1 MRDRFNAFT
10 ERHEMAWE
18 LGMGFLAIIYVAVG
32 FSLDAASPDVA
43 GILLPLE
50 TTLTVIFVAEFASR
64 VGASRDRPAYLR
76 GHWIDVLALIP
87 VARGL
92 RVARLLRVL
101 RLTRFFAGSY
111 RAIMRA
117 ERMRGSQGIARVIV
131 AWSTVTVISCIAFYA
146 VEAGENPAIHGP
158 LDALWWGITTLS
170 TVGYGDIIPVTP
182 EGRLVS
188 GALMLLGIGLFG
200 AITAIAT
207 NTLLSSTEAEAHRPV
222 DDLERLDAL
231 HRSSALTHDEF
242 AAAKRRV
249 LARL

>member
-1 MRDRFNAFT
+1 MRDGVNAFI
-10 ERHEMAWE
+10 ERHETAWE

-43 GILLPLE
+43 GILLPIE
-50 TTLTVIFVAEFASR
+50 TLLTVTFVSEFVSR
-64 VGASRDRPAYLR
+64 FGASRDRAEYLR
-76 GHWIDVLALIP
+76 GHWIDILALIP

-111 RAIMRA
+111 RAVIRA
-117 ERMRGSQGIARVIV
+117 ERMRGSQGIVRVIV

-146 VEAGENPAIHGP
+146 VEAGENPAITGP
-158 LDALWWGITTLS
+158 LDALWWGVTTLS

-207 NTLLSSTEAEAHRPV
+207 NTLMSSSEADATRPI
-222 DDLERLDAL
+222 DELERLDAL
-231 HRSSALTHDEF
+231 HRSNALTPEEF
-242 AAAKRRV
+242 AAAKARL

>member
-1 MRDRFNAFT
+1 MRDRFNAFV

-32 FSLDAASPDVA
+32 FSLDAATPDVA
-43 GILLPLE
+43 SILLPIE
-50 TTLTVIFVAEFASR
+50 TLLTVIFVAEFASR
-64 VGASRDRPAYLR
+64 LGASRDRLAYLR

-92 RVARLLRVL
+92 RIARLLRVL

-111 RAIMRA
+111 RAMMRA

-131 AWSTVTVISCIAFYA
+131 AWTTVTVICCIALYA
-146 VEAGENPAIHGP
+146 VEAGVNPAIKEP
-158 LDALWWGITTLS
+158 LDALWWGVTTLS
-170 TVGYGDIIPVTP
+170 TVGYGDVIPVTP
-182 EGRLVS
+182 EGRLVA

-200 AITAIAT
+200 AITAIVT
-207 NTLLSSTEAEAHRPV
+207 NTLLTETTAEAVRPI

-231 HRSSALTHDEF
+231 HRSSAITAEEF
-242 AAAKRRV
+242 AAAKDRV